1 MHTDA
6 FHVTARVFS
15 RTLFL
20 SSSCECCKS
29 CVCGWVRISIWSS
42 SINLHNVFCGWDGD
56 RKERVVEEGDTLE
69 MRWGAAWRHGWRL
82 VLMNGSLNWLQCPSR
97 VFYFI
102 LFFASMKGH
111 NKVCYICLKQ
121 VLFNPTSAVFNQV
134 VCTFVLSDSINTLL
148 SSCSLPS
155 PHTALISWLFP
166 KSLFPSSTGFSPCT
180 AHVSRILFTSPQ
192 IPFPLIILNSL

>member
-42 SINLHNVFCGWDGD
+42 RINLHNGFCGWDGD

-82 VLMNGSLNWLQCPSR
+82 VLMNWSLNWLRCPSR

-102 LFFASMKGH
+102 IFYFLQAWRNTTKSVTFAWNRCCSTPPVLCLIRLSVYLFS
-111 NKVCYICLKQ
+111 L
-121 VLFNPTSAVFNQV
+121 
-134 VCTFVLSDSINTLL
+134 TL
-148 SSCSLPS
+148 
-155 PHTALISWLFP
+155 
-166 KSLFPSSTGFSPCT
+166 
-180 AHVSRILFTSPQ
+180 
-192 IPFPLIILNSL
+192 